1 MKNQAIQKSEN
12 EKLLEFGIRLS
23 NLVSD
28 IEELKKDRERLES
41 FNEYRGRLSL
51 SIRTKDYNIM
61 TLDIDK
67 NFIDFLSQE
76 IVRII
81 DKKTAELNELKKHI
95 TL

>member
-1 MKNQAIQKSEN
+1 MKNQGIQKSEN
-12 EKLLEFGIRLS
+12 EKLFDFGIRLS

-28 IEELKKDRERLES
+28 IEELKKDKARLGDFS
-41 FNEYRGRLSL
+41 TYSGRLYL
-51 SIRTKDYNIM
+51 SIKTKDYNIM
-61 TLDIDK
+61 TLGIDGT
-67 NFIDFLSQE
+67 FVDFLSQE

>member
-1 MKNQAIQKSEN
+1 MKNQGMQKSEN

-28 IEELKKDRERLES
+28 IEELKKDRARLED
-41 FNEYRGRLSL
+41 FNVYSGRLYL
-51 SIRTKDYNIM
+51 SIRTKDCNIM
-61 TLDIDK
+61 TLDIDGT
-67 NFIDFLSQE
+67 FVDFLSQE

>member
-1 MKNQAIQKSEN
+1 MKNQGIQKSEN

-28 IEELKKDRERLES
+28 IEELKENRAKLENLNIGGKRL
-41 FNEYRGRLSL
+41 YL
-51 SIRTKDYNIM
+51 SIRTKDCNIM
-61 TLDIDK
+61 TLEIDGA
-67 NFIDFLSQE
+67 FVDFLSYE
-76 IVRII
+76 IVRVI

>member
-1 MKNQAIQKSEN
+1 MKNERQKTEN
-12 EKLLEFGIRLS
+12 EKLLEFGVRLS

-28 IEELKKDRERLES
+28 IEELKNNRAKLENLNVCSSRL
-41 FNEYRGRLSL
+41 YL
-51 SIRTKDYNIM
+51 SIRTKDCNIM

-67 NFIDFLSQE
+67 SFVDFLSQE

>member
-1 MKNQAIQKSEN
+1 MQKSEN

-28 IEELKKDRERLES
+28 IEELKKDKERLGS
-41 FNEYRGRLSL
+41 FSTYSDRLYL
-51 SIRTKDYNIM
+51 SIKTKDYNIM
-61 TLDIDK
+61 TFDIDK
-67 NFIDFLSQE
+67 TFVDFLSYE

-81 DKKTAELNELKKHI
+81 DKKTAELNELKKRI

>member
-1 MKNQAIQKSEN
+1 MKNQGMQKSEN
-12 EKLLEFGIRLS
+12 EKLHEFGIRLS

-28 IEELKKDRERLES
+28 IEGLKNDRERLES
-41 FNEYRGRLSL
+41 FNAYSGRLYL
-51 SIRTKDYNIM
+51 SIRTKDCNIM

-67 NFIDFLSQE
+67 RFVDFLSQE

-81 DKKTAELNELKKHI
+81 DEKTAELNELKKHI

>member
-1 MKNQAIQKSEN
+1 MTKQELSEN
-12 EKLLEFGIRLS
+12 EKLLKFGTKLCE
-23 NLVSD
+23 LVGD
-28 IEELKKDRERLES
+28 IEEHKKDRARLDG
-41 FNEYRGRLSL
+41 FNTYSGRLYL
-51 SIRTKDYNIM
+51 SIKTKDHNIM

-67 NFIDFLSQE
+67 TFVDFLSQE

>member
-1 MKNQAIQKSEN
+1 MGKQGIQKSEN

-28 IEELKKDRERLES
+28 IEELKDNRAKLE
-41 FNEYRGRLSL
+41 NLSMSGSGYYL
-51 SIRTKDYNIM
+51 SIRAKDCNIM
-61 TLDIDK
+61 TLNIDK
-67 NFIDFLSQE
+67 TFVDFLSQE

-95 TL
+95 VL

>member
-1 MKNQAIQKSEN
+1 MKNQGMQKSEN
-12 EKLLEFGIRLS
+12 EKLFEFGIRLS

-28 IEELKKDRERLES
+28 IEELKKDKARLDD
-41 FNEYRGRLSL
+41 FNTYSGRLYL
-51 SIRTKDYNIM
+51 SIKTKDYNIM
-61 TLDIDK
+61 TLDIDGT
-67 NFIDFLSQE
+67 FVDFLSQE

>member
-1 MKNQAIQKSEN
+1 MQKSEN

-28 IEELKKDRERLES
+28 IEELKNDRARLES
-41 FNEYRGRLSL
+41 FNVYSGRLYL
-51 SIRTKDYNIM
+51 SIRTKDCNVM

-67 NFIDFLSQE
+67 TFIDFLNQE

>member
-1 MKNQAIQKSEN
+1 MKNQGIQKSEN

-28 IEELKKDRERLES
+28 IEDLKENRAKLE
-41 FNEYRGRLSL
+41 NLNIGGKMLYL
-51 SIRTKDYNIM
+51 SIRTKDCNIM
-61 TLDIDK
+61 TLEIDGA
-67 NFIDFLSQE
+67 FVDFLSHE
-76 IVRII
+76 IVRVI

>member
-1 MKNQAIQKSEN
+1 MKNQGMQKSEN

-28 IEELKKDRERLES
+28 IEELKNDKARLES
-41 FNEYRGRLSL
+41 FNVYSDRLYL
-51 SIRTKDYNIM
+51 SIRTKDCNIM
-61 TLDIDK
+61 TFGIDGT
-67 NFIDFLSQE
+67 FVDFLSQE

>member
-1 MKNQAIQKSEN
+1 MKKEKQKSEN

-28 IEELKKDRERLES
+28 IEELKNDRARLED
-41 FNEYRGRLSL
+41 FNVYSGRLYL
-51 SIRTKDYNIM
+51 SIRTRDCNIM

-67 NFIDFLSQE
+67 NFVDFLSQE

-81 DKKTAELNELKKHI
+81 DKKNAELNELKKHI

>member
-1 MKNQAIQKSEN
+1 MKNQGMQKSEN

-28 IEELKKDRERLES
+28 IEELKKDRARLED
-41 FNEYRGRLSL
+41 FNVCSSRLYL
-51 SIRTKDYNIM
+51 SIRTKDCNIM

-67 NFIDFLSQE
+67 GFVDFLSQE

-95 TL
+95 AL

>member
-1 MKNQAIQKSEN
+1 MQKTEN

-28 IEELKKDRERLES
+28 IEELKNNKARLDFNVYSDRL
-41 FNEYRGRLSL
+41 YL
-51 SIRTKDYNIM
+51 SIRTKDCNIM
-61 TLDIDK
+61 TFGIDGT
-67 NFIDFLSQE
+67 FVDFLSQE

>member
-1 MKNQAIQKSEN
+1 MKNKGMQKSEN
-12 EKLLEFGIRLS
+12 EKLHEFGIRLS

-28 IEELKKDRERLES
+28 IEELKNDRARLES
-41 FNEYRGRLSL
+41 FNGYSSRLYL
-51 SIRTKDYNIM
+51 SIRTKYYNIM

-67 NFIDFLSQE
+67 SFVDFLSQE

-81 DKKTAELNELKKHI
+81 DKKNAELNELKKHI

>member
-1 MKNQAIQKSEN
+1 MKNQGMQKSEN

-28 IEELKKDRERLES
+28 IEELKDNKARLDNLNVCDNR
-41 FNEYRGRLSL
+41 FYL
-51 SIRTKDYNIM
+51 SIRTKDCNIM
-61 TLDIDK
+61 TLGIDGT
-67 NFIDFLSQE
+67 FVDFLSQE

-81 DKKTAELNELKKHI
+81 DKKNAELNELKKHI